1 MPRSTSPDW
10 LQDLS
15 LSAQKLRRSDDL
27 DLDKIYEDVKISS
40 PSKKLPE
47 LASVDAPPP
56 TPPPPPVTRDGALL
70 ERAAALAASVDG
82 AAADASPE
90 RQPRVSWDGTPKR
103 GSARER
109 DEPRT
114 PPRRDADEEPRAH
127 PSTPLHDADEEP
139 RAPRAAPR
147 RDADAAPVT
156 VLPAAA
162 ILAAYAAPGD
172 GATAADFA
180 AAARAAILGALRSD
194 ATPTPLYARRNHSRA
209 VDFGHRPKPSR
220 DWSPERAK
228 RVAAEE
234 AAAWKAYWA
243 VLNENKLIRLSWS
256 FAPPDLTARANGP
269 PPPMPGLEAFYAFCA
284 LGARRGGLSEAAP
297 APGRTAEV
305 VASSPDLTRLVWAF
319 YNFRTPRPS
328 TMARSVHRNGVE
340 VANDY
345 GTEPYSGCAYHPYCT
360 RDCECLAGDCVLR
373 LRDGSRRRMD
383 ALAVG
388 DHVAT
393 GAGGHRRVV
402 RLWPAAVDAVAVV
415 EVAASCFLTPNHPVR
430 FGGAWRRAGELG
442 AIEDRGRGVV
452 YGLELE
458 GHVDTVLVG
467 DGAVVAAV
475 GVYCG
480 PAFGWN
486 VFTRKSIR
494 CDRLRCAACDVCVDA
509 ALDFSKVAPA
519 DLDVEYAPYVADDDD
534 DDDVGFVDRRPAMIA
549 VG

>member
-1 MPRSTSPDW
+1 MPSFGDAPPRNGSPAIVNRSRAMPRSTSPDW

-56 TPPPPPVTRDGALL
+56 TPPPPPVTRDGALF
-70 ERAAALAASVDG
+70 ERAAALAAS
-82 AAADASPE
+82 
-90 RQPRVSWDGTPKR
+90 
-103 GSARER
+103 
-109 DEPRT
+109 
-114 PPRRDADEEPRAH
+114 
-127 PSTPLHDADEEP
+127 
-139 RAPRAAPR
+139 
-147 RDADAAPVT
+147 
-156 VLPAAA
+156 
-162 ILAAYAAPGD
+162 
-172 GATAADFA
+172 
-180 AAARAAILGALRSD
+180 
-194 ATPTPLYARRNHSRA
+194 A
-209 VDFGHRPKPSR
+209 VDFPHRPKPSR
-220 DWSPERAK
+220 DWSPERTK

-234 AAAWKAYWA
+234 AAAWQAYWA

-269 PPPMPGLEAFYAFCA
+269 PPPVPGLEAFYAFCA
-284 LGARRGGLSEAAP
+284 LGARRGGLFEAGAH

-305 VASSPDLTRLVWAF
+305 VAASPDLMRLVWAF

-328 TMARSVHRNGVE
+328 TMPRSVHRNGVE

-360 RDCECLAGDCVLR
+360 RDCECLAGDCLLR

-402 RLWPAAVDAVAVV
+402 KLWPAAVDAVAVV
-415 EVAASCFLTPNHPVR
+415 EVAAGCFLTPNHPVR

-442 AIEDRGRGVV
+442 AVEDRGPGVV

-486 VFTRKSIR
+486 V
-494 CDRLRCAACDVCVDA
+494 
-509 ALDFSKVAPA
+509 APA

-534 DDDVGFVDRRPAMIA
+534 DDDVGFVDHRPAMIA

>member
-109 DEPRT
+109 DELRT

-127 PSTPLHDADEEP
+127 PSTHDADEEP
-139 RAPRAAPR
+139 RAPRATPTVMKEIMREVLTEALAGQTTPR
-147 RDADAAPVT
+147 RDADAA
-156 VLPAAA
+156 
-162 ILAAYAAPGD
+162 
-172 GATAADFA
+172 
-180 AAARAAILGALRSD
+180 ILGALKSD
-194 ATPTPLYARRNHSRA
+194 AAPTPLYARRNHSQA
-209 VDFGHRPKPSR
+209 VDFAHRPKPSR

-234 AAAWKAYWA
+234 AAAWQAYWA

-269 PPPMPGLEAFYAFCA
+269 PPPTPGLEAFYAFCA
-284 LGARRGGLSEAAP
+284 LGARREGLSEAAP

-305 VASSPDLTRLVWAF
+305 VAASPDLMRLVWAF

-328 TMARSVHRNGVE
+328 IMPRTVHRNGVE

-345 GTEPYSGCAYHPYCT
+345 GMEPYSGCAYHPYCT

-402 RLWPAAVDAVAVV
+402 KLWPAAVDAVAVV
-415 EVAASCFLTPNHPVR
+415 EVAAGCFLTPNHPVR

-442 AIEDRGRGVV
+442 AVEHRGRGVV

-486 VFTRKSIR
+486 VFTRKSAR

-534 DDDVGFVDRRPAMIA
+534 DDVVGFVDHRPPMIA